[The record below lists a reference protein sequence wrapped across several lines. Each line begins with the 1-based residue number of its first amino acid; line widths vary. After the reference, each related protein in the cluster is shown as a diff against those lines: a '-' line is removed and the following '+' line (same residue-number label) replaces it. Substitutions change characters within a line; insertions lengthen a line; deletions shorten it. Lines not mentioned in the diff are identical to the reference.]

1 MPMAAQSTFEG
12 EAWGQEEGAE
22 RPPFLLQVEWLSA
35 QARRR
40 PLPNEQARR
49 YW

>member
-22 RPPFLLQVEWLSA
+22 RPPFLWQVEWLSA